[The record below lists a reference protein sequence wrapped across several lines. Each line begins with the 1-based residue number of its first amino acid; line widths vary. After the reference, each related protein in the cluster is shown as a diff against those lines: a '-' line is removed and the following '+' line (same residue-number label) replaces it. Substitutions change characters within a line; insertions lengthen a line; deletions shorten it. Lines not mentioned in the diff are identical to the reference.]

1 MNEQSKVN
9 VPTRLKFWRRN
20 NLARGFAALGVVACV
35 ATGTW
40 AVEESTKANLGLR
53 GIFPTA
59 APPELSADEF
69 AKLDGNWAEWS
80 KGAAAAVADF
90 YAKLDSQDAAGQ
102 RTALK
107 VLRAKLDVMQ
117 RAIVDPRYKSLLG
130 PLTLLHSRLAQRVD
144 FAEAA
149 LDTLETDPSK
159 VRATKLAA
167 QSQSLK
173 ASIAELQTYL
183 GTIQNGTLWIPYVK
197 ADAILKGLATPGDG
211 VKATVQ
217 AAKEKLVARASI
229 TDAKQ
234 KEFLSRPAFNQFEAA
249 VDAYLAAANWQPPA
263 ANEAELRKQ
272 LKDLLDAADNYA
284 VSRSTEDAGKVRAA
298 FVAVTKIA
306 PDGGDRISVDLQKHI
321 LNYNVRVALSEEFL
335 NRLVSETRTERGPV
349 TDYVLGATVSGNQT
363 TNTRVTFD
371 LLPSGRTARF
381 NLTLSGQIQ
390 SNTVG
395 VTSEATVYTQGN
407 HNFVARKEV
416 NFDGVKFVTS
426 PATIDVNPHNTTTG
440 FNVNGG
446 GGLFGGIVNN
456 IASQEIESRRG
467 SAEAIAAQRVRENV
481 LPKYNAEADKNFAEA
496 GPKLEKDA
504 FSGLKA
510 TGLYPDAFL
519 YQTTDTAVRL
529 NSRLMQANEVGGDL
543 PATAVDVSKGAAL
556 LLHESAINNAFD
568 RMDLAGQTLTEP
580 QLREKLEAF
589 FSKALNRP
597 VKLDAPKEAKA
608 KTAAAPAPAPV
619 AGAPSPAA
627 PAPAADSKKADD
639 EEGDDD
645 KGPSAIIF
653 AKEDP
658 MRVHFENGEL
668 VLVIRAGFKQE
679 GKDDIPTREITVPIT
694 FEVKGNR
701 LLITRGSVRVSAA
714 DGEGGG
720 IAINGVVRKKIQSS
734 LPDRNV
740 DSKVDLK
747 GPKTTVT
754 AHIIGV
760 TFLDGWVQISVN

>member
-9 VPTRLKFWRRN
+9 VPMRLKFWRRN

-40 AVEESTKANLGLR
+40 AVEESAKANLGLR

-59 APPELSADEF
+59 APPELSAEEF

-90 YAKLDSQDAAGQ
+90 YAKLETQDAAGQ
-102 RTALK
+102 RAALK
-107 VLRAKLDVMQ
+107 VLQAKLDVMQ

-130 PLTLLHSRLAQRVD
+130 PLTVMHARLAQRVD

-149 LDTLETDPSK
+149 LDTLETDPQK
-159 VRATKLAA
+159 VRATKLAE
-167 QSQSLK
+167 QSKSLK

-183 GTIQNGTLWIPYVK
+183 GTIQNGTLWLPYVK
-197 ADAILKGLATPGDG
+197 ADAIQKGLATPTDALT
-211 VKATVQ
+211 ATVQ
-217 AAKEKLVARASI
+217 AAKEKLAARASI
-229 TDAKQ
+229 TDQKQ
-234 KEFLSRPAFNQFEAA
+234 KDFLSRPAFNQYEAA
-249 VDAYLAAANWQPPA
+249 LDQYLAAANWQPPA
-263 ANEAELRKQ
+263 PNEGELRKQ

-284 VSRSTEDAGKVRAA
+284 VSRSSEDAGKVRTAYSSI
-298 FVAVTKIA
+298 TKIA
-306 PDGGDRISVDLQKHI
+306 PDGGDRISSELQKHI
-321 LNYNVRVALSEEFL
+321 LNYNVRIVASEEFL
-335 NRLVSETRTERGPV
+335 NRLVGESRTERGPV
-349 TDYVLGATVSGNQT
+349 TDFVLGAQVSGNQT
-363 TNTRVTFD
+363 TNTKVTFD

-381 NLTLSGQIQ
+381 NLTLNGQIQ

-407 HNFVARKEV
+407 HSFVARKEV

-446 GGLFGGIVNN
+446 GGLFSGIVNN

-467 SAEAIAAQRVRENV
+467 TAEAIAAQRVRENV
-481 LPKYNAEADKNFAEA
+481 LPKFNAEVDKNFAEA

-519 YQTTDTAVRL
+519 YHTTDSTLRL
-529 NSRLMQANEVGGDL
+529 NSRLMQANEVGADL
-543 PATAVDVSKGAAL
+543 PATAADVSRGAAL
-556 LLHESAINNAFD
+556 LLHESAVNNAVD
-568 RMDLAGQTLTEP
+568 RMELAGQTLTEP
-580 QLREKLEAF
+580 QLKEKLEAF

-597 VKLDAPKEAKA
+597 VKLDAPKEAAA
-608 KTAAAPAPAPV
+608 KTAAAPAPAP
-619 AGAPSPAA
+619 
-627 PAPAADSKKADD
+627 AADASKDAA
-639 EEGDDD
+639 EEVGSDDD

-701 LLITRGSVRVSAA
+701 LLITRGSVRVAAA

-740 DSKVDLK
+740 DSKVELK
-747 GPKTTVT
+747 GPKTVVT
-754 AHIIGV
+754 TNITGV

>member
-53 GIFPTA
+53 GIFPAA
-59 APPELSADEF
+59 APPELSAEEF
-69 AKLDGNWAEWS
+69 AKLDGNWADWS

-149 LDTLETDPSK
+149 LDTLETDPTK
-159 VRATKLAA
+159 VRATKLAEQA
-167 QSQSLK
+167 KSLK
-173 ASIAELQTYL
+173 ASIADLQSYL

-197 ADAILKGLATPGDG
+197 ADAIQKGLATPGDAF
-211 VKATVQ
+211 KATVQ
-217 AAKEKLVARASI
+217 AAKEKLAARASI

-234 KEFLSRPAFNQFEAA
+234 KEFLSRPAFNQYEAA
-249 VDAYLAAANWQPPA
+249 LDAYLAAANWQPPA
-263 ANEAELRKQ
+263 PNEAELRKQ

-306 PDGGDRISVDLQKHI
+306 PDGGDRISLDLQKHI

-349 TDYVLGATVSGNQT
+349 TDYVLGAAVSGNQT

-426 PATIDVNPHNTTTG
+426 PATIDVSPHNTTTG
-440 FNVNGG
+440 INVNGV
-446 GGLFGGIVNN
+446 GGLFSGIANN
-456 IASQEIESRRG
+456 IASKEVEARRG
-467 SAEAIAAQRVRENV
+467 TAEAIAAQRVRENV

-543 PATAVDVSKGAAL
+543 PATAVDVSQGAAL

-608 KTAAAPAPAPV
+608 KTAAAPAPAP
-619 AGAPSPAA
+619 
-627 PAPAADSKKADD
+627 AADAKKNADD

-701 LLITRGSVRVSAA
+701 LLITRGSVRVAAA
-714 DGEGGG
+714 DGDGGG

-754 AHIIGV
+754 AHITSV